1 MRKRTGVIR
10 YNLNDRGRHF
20 NGVDRD
26 VDIAAAMRLING
38 PAVQEL
44 VRQGDVYGYIG
55 HTFREKYGLNVPES
69 VTEGGKVVVLE
80 PCARTVYIKCLPD
93 GTVEH
98 EQEFLNN
105 APGRI
110 GGRLFDSKAYGF
122 SSVFHAPE
130 ENGKRT
136 PRTFHGLDFVRV
148 PNYNTNKGYDAMLDS
163 VEPGAIESLGFAG
176 ECAAMMD
183 SVDAIMAQNDAQAAD
198 ISEAYLHQCKVND
211 DLVDLNAR
219 LMLRLQKAG
228 SGAML
233 DSIDPTTLQRG
244 SEFLPSRAADMLD
257 SADRFMKATLPDL
270 EPSPEAVEADKKSGV
285 LAKSIDMVRKVIG
298 GGVSG

>member
-10 YNLNDRGRHF
+10 YNLNTRGRDF
-20 NGVDRD
+20 NGQDRE
-26 VDIAAAMRLING
+26 VDIAAAMLLING

-44 VRQGDVYGYIG
+44 VRQGDVYGYVG
-55 HTFREKYGLNVPES
+55 HTFRQKYGLNVPE
-69 VTEGGKVVVLE
+69 VTTEGGTVVVLE
-80 PCARTVYIKCLPD
+80 PCVRTVYIKCLPD

-136 PRTFHGLDFVRV
+136 PKTFHGMDFVRV
-148 PNYNTNKGYDAMLDS
+148 PNYNTNKGYAMLDS
-163 VEPGAIESLGFAG
+163 LEPGAIESLGYAG
-176 ECAAMMD
+176 ECAALMD
-183 SVDAIMAQNDAQAAD
+183 SIEAILAQSDAGAAE

-211 DLVDLNAR
+211 EQTDLIAR

-228 SGAML
+228 TGAML

-257 SADRFMKATLPDL
+257 SADRFMSAVLPEL
-270 EPSPEAVEADKKSGV
+270 EPAPEEVEAEKKSGV

-298 GGVSG
+298 GV

>member
-1 MRKRTGVIR
+1 MRKRTGVIS
-10 YNLNDRGRHF
+10 YNLNKRGRDF
-20 NGVDRD
+20 NGQDRD

-38 PAVQEL
+38 AAVQEL
-44 VRQGDVYGYIG
+44 VRQGDVYGYVG
-55 HTFREKYGLNVPES
+55 HTFREKYGLNVPDT
-69 VTEGGKVVVLE
+69 VTENGKVVVLE
-80 PCARTVYIKCLPD
+80 PSVRTVFIKCMPD

-110 GGRLFDSKAYGF
+110 AGRLYDSKAYGF

-136 PRTFHGLDFVRV
+136 PRTFHGMDFVRT
-148 PNYNTNKGYDAMLDS
+148 PNYNTNKGYDALLDGI
-163 VEPGAIESLGFAG
+163 EPGAIESLGFAG

-183 SVDAIMAQNDAQAAD
+183 SVDAIMAENEAQAAG

-211 DLVDLNAR
+211 DLVDINAR
-219 LMLRLQKAG
+219 LMLRLQKAAT
-228 SGAML
+228 GAML
-233 DSIDPTTLQRG
+233 DSLDPTTLQRG
-244 SEFLPSRAADMLD
+244 SEFLPSRAEAMLD
-257 SADRFMKATLPDL
+257 SADRFMSAVLPEL
-270 EPSPEAVEADKKSGV
+270 EPAPEEVEADKKSGV

-298 GGVSG
+298 GV